1 MIAGLRTYPETRGSG
16 VPWFGKLPKNW
27 RIRRLRNVCD
37 IRVSNVDKHSRDHE
51 EPVRLCN
58 YVDVYKNDHI
68 RSGMAFM
75 RATATKEE
83 IARFRLQ
90 PGDVLVTKDSEAW
103 TDIGVPALVRQ
114 SDDDIICGYHLA
126 LLRPS
131 PEVLEGGYLFRL
143 LQSQCVAY
151 HFHVAAKG
159 VTRYGLSHGAIKSMR
174 LLLPP
179 VVEQIG
185 MVRFLDHVDRKI
197 QRYIRAKQKLIAL
210 LEEQKQASIRQAIT
224 GQIDVR
230 TGKPYPSYAESGVDW
245 LGRVPEHWEI
255 RRLGTS
261 VERCINGTWGSEP
274 NGADDLVC
282 VRVADFDRVRWR
294 VKLDKPTFRAVAPGE
309 RRNRLLR
316 EGDLLLEKSGGGDS
330 QPVGV
335 VVLYDHDIDAV
346 CSNFVARVPVSSRC
360 DAAYLVYLHAHLYST
375 RLNTRSI
382 KQTTG
387 IQNLDASMY
396 FSEKVAFPPLVEQI
410 AIARSLDEVAIR
422 SDSARGGTRSEIDRL
437 SEYRARLIS
446 DVVTGQLD
454 VREAAVT
461 LSDVEPLTAEDEP
474 GPTLNADDKALV
486 EEEGTLPGV
495 AKQ

>member
-1 MIAGLRTYPETRGSG
+1 MRTGFHSYPT
-16 VPWFGKLPKNW
+16 
-27 RIRRLRNVCD
+27 
-37 IRVSNVDKHSRDHE
+37 
-51 EPVRLCN
+51 
-58 YVDVYKNDHI
+58 
-68 RSGMAFM
+68 M
-75 RATATKEE
+75 
-83 IARFRLQ
+83 
-90 PGDVLVTKDSEAW
+90 KDSGLPWLGLVPEHWGIGRGKRLFRKVDRCVRDTDDVVTCFRDGTVTLRKKRRVRGFTEALKEIGYQGVRRG
-103 TDIGVPALVRQ
+103 DLVIHGMDAFAGAIGVADSDGKSTPVYSVCEPEPAANARYYAYLLREMARSQWV
-114 SDDDIICGYHLA
+114 LA
-126 LLRPS
+126 L
-131 PEVLEGGYLFRL
+131 
-143 LQSQCVAY
+143 
-151 HFHVAAKG
+151 AKG
-159 VTRYGLSHGAIKSMR
+159 IRERSTDFRFASFGSQ
-174 LLLPP
+174 LLPRP
-179 VVEQIG
+179 PLAEQAAI
-185 MVRFLDHVDRKI
+185 VKFLAHSDRRI
-197 QRYIRAKQKLIAL
+197 QCYIHAKKRLMAL

-230 TGKPYPSYAESGVDW
+230 TGKPYPSYAESSVDW

-261 VERCINGTWGSEP
+261 VERCINGTWGSDP

-316 EGDLLLEKSGGGDS
+316 EDDLLLEKSGGGDS

-346 CSNFVARVPVSSRC
+346 CSNFVARVPVSPRC

-396 FSEKVAFPPLVEQI
+396 FSEKVPFPPLVEQI
-410 AIARSLDEVAIR
+410 AIARSLDEVTIR
-422 SDSARGGTRSEIDRL
+422 NDRARGGTRSEIDRL

-454 VREAAVT
+454 VREAAAT
-461 LSDVEPLTAEDEP
+461 LSDVELLTPEDEP